1 MFEEKD
7 ENENNADDDE
17 VTPYYKEAFNSFDSK
32 SSGRINTSVSCVGWF
47 QIIKPENVNCLAF
60 N

>member
-1 MFEEKD
+1 MFEEND
-7 ENENNADDDE
+7 ENENDDDDE

-32 SSGRINTSVSCVGWF
+32 SSGRINTSVSCVGCF
-47 QIIKPENVNCLAF
+47 QIIKADNGYFLAF